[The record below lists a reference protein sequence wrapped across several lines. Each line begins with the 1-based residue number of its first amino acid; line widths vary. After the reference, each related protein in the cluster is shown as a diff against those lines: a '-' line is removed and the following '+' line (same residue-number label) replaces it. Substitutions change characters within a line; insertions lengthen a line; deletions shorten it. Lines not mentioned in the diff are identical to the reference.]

1 MATVLVVDD
10 RATNRE
16 LVRTLLRYQGHQVIE
31 ANEGGAALEL
41 AHAQHPDL
49 VLTDILMPGMDG
61 YELARELRAA
71 PGTATTPIVFYT
83 ANYLE
88 AETRPFAEACGVSRV
103 LLKSSD
109 PEVLMATID
118 EVLAEGRL
126 PAATIDTATVDH
138 EHLRA
143 VSAKLFDKA
152 KALSDTEARF
162 RFMANSSPVGIAFGD
177 QHGSASYVNARFM
190 EITSLVA
197 DDLLGL
203 GWLCCAGEEDHD
215 RILAVV
221 HGHGARGAQHRY
233 RSRVGLADGALH
245 WLDVRVQ
252 AVRDDNGEPGG
263 FIAMVDDV
271 TTVVEADRRRRTAQR
286 QQDLDAKDRATERL
300 DSLSTLAGGVAH
312 DFNNILGS
320 ILAFENFV
328 TESITELTA
337 AGRLD
342 APTGRAIL
350 GDLEQ
355 IRKGG
360 LRATGLTRQLLTFG
374 SRRTINL
381 AALDL
386 NRAIRE
392 SNELLAPTIGAH
404 IHIVTHLA
412 PDLHPILAE
421 PTNVAQILLNL
432 TLNAAHA
439 MPDGGTLTIVTSNA
453 DNTNDSA
460 HDAST
465 PSGRYARLTIRDTG
479 HGMTSETL
487 ARAIEPFFTTKGP
500 GQGTGLGL
508 ATVYGIVNQLRGV
521 LGIESSPG
529 RGAVFTIYLP
539 TTDQPVEL
547 PPSVASSGGG
557 TETILIAEDESG
569 IRDTLTRTLTKAG
582 YTVLAAADGADALEL
597 AEHHPHEI
605 HLLLSD
611 VIMPGMLGD
620 ELATRLHERRPA
632 TKILFMSGFAGD
644 LVHRYD
650 VLASGGVTALPK
662 PFTTDELLTA
672 VRTTIGIART

>member
-1 MATVLVVDD
+1 MSTVLVVDD

-31 ANEGGAALEL
+31 AHEGGEALEM

-109 PEVLMATID
+109 PEVLMRTID

-126 PAATIDTATVDH
+126 PTGPVDTAAVDH
-138 EHLRA
+138 AHLRA

-162 RFMANSSPVGIAFGD
+162 RLMADCSPVGIAFGD
-177 QHGSASYVNARFM
+177 KHGSASYVNARLT
-190 EITSLVA
+190 EITGLPA

-203 GWLCCAGEEDHD
+203 GWLSCAGEDDHD
-215 RILAVV
+215 EALAV
-221 HGHGARGAQHRY
+221 ARGCESHDVQHRY
-233 RSRVGLADGALH
+233 RSRVGLPDGTLR

-252 AVRDDNGEPGG
+252 AVRDDDGEHGG
-263 FIAMVDDV
+263 FIGMVDDV
-271 TTVVEADRRRRTAQR
+271 TTVVEADQRRRTAER

-328 TESITELTA
+328 TESITELAT

-342 APTGRAIL
+342 AETGRAIL
-350 GDLEQ
+350 SDLQQ

-360 LRATGLTRQLLTFG
+360 LRATGLTKQLLTFG
-374 SRRTINL
+374 NRRIISL
-381 AALDL
+381 SPVDL
-386 NRAIRE
+386 NRAVRE
-392 SNELLAPTIGAH
+392 SNDLLAPTIGAH
-404 IHIVTHLA
+404 IEIVTRLA

-453 DNTNDSA
+453 DNTDDSA
-460 HDAST
+460 EDPST

-479 HGMTSETL
+479 HGMTAETL

-539 TTDQPVEL
+539 TTDQPVEA
-547 PPSVASSGGG
+547 PPSVPPRGGG
-557 TETILIAEDESG
+557 TETILVAEDEDG
-569 IRDTLTRTLTKAG
+569 IRETLIRTLTKAG
-582 YTVLAAADGADALEL
+582 YTVLAAANGTDALYL
-597 AEHHPHEI
+597 AEHHPGDI

-632 TKILFMSGFAGD
+632 TKTLFMSGYVGD
-644 LVHRYD
+644 LIHRYD
-650 VLASGGVTALPK
+650 VLAPGIIALPK

-672 VRTTIGIART
+672 VRATITAAV

>member
-10 RATNRE
+10 RAISRE

-31 ANEGGAALEL
+31 ANEGGEALAL
-41 AHAQHPDL
+41 AQAQRPDL

-61 YELARELRAA
+61 YELARELRSA
-71 PGTATTPIVFYT
+71 PATATTPIVFYT

-88 AETRPFAEACGVSRV
+88 AETKPFADACGVSRV

-109 PEVLMATID
+109 PEVLMRTID

-126 PAATIDTATVDH
+126 PAGAVDAVAVDH
-138 EHLRA
+138 EYLRA

-152 KALSDTEARF
+152 KALGDTEARF
-162 RFMANSSPVGIAFGD
+162 RLMADSSPVGIAFGD
-177 QHGSASYVNARFM
+177 KHGSATYVNARFT
-190 EITSLVA
+190 EITGLPA

-203 GWLCCAGEEDHD
+203 GWLSCAGEDD
-215 RILAVV
+215 RDGILTV
-221 HGHGARGAQHRY
+221 ARGIGSRDIQHRY
-233 RSRVGLADGALH
+233 RSRVGLPDGALQ
-245 WLDVRVQ
+245 WLDIRVQ
-252 AVRDDNGEPGG
+252 AVRDDDGEHGG
-263 FIAMVDDV
+263 FIGMVDDV
-271 TTVVEADRRRRTAQR
+271 TTVVEADQYRRTAER
-286 QQDLDAKDRATERL
+286 QQDLDAKDRVTERL

-328 TESITELTA
+328 TDSITELTT

-342 APTGRAIL
+342 AQTGRAIL
-350 GDLEQ
+350 GDLKQ

-360 LRATGLTRQLLTFG
+360 LRATGLTQQLLTFG
-374 SRRTINL
+374 SRRVISL
-381 AALDL
+381 SALDL
-386 NRAIRE
+386 NRAIHE
-392 SNELLAPTIGAH
+392 SNELLALTIGTH
-404 IHIVTHLA
+404 IDIVTHLA
-412 PDLHPILAE
+412 PDLRPILAE

-453 DNTNDSA
+453 DNTD
-460 HDAST
+460 DASM
-465 PSGRYARLTIRDTG
+465 PSGRYARLTVRDTG

-487 ARAIEPFFTTKGP
+487 ARALEPFFTTKP
-500 GQGTGLGL
+500 TGQGTGLGL

-539 TTDQPVEL
+539 STDQPVA
-547 PPSVASSGGG
+547 PPPGVPPPAGGG
-557 TETILIAEDESG
+557 TETILIAEDEDG
-569 IRDTLTRTLTKAG
+569 IRDTLTRTLTNAG
-582 YTVLAAADGADALEL
+582 YTVLAAANGADALDL
-597 AEHHPHEI
+597 AARHDRDI

-620 ELATRLHERRPA
+620 ELATRIHQGRPA
-632 TKILFMSGFAGD
+632 TKILFMSGYAGD

-650 VLASGGVTALPK
+650 VLAAGITALPK

-672 VRTTIGIART
+672 VRVAIGVTRT